1 VNGLQN
7 LRFRLR
13 GLRLR
18 LRLLLR
24 RKVVEKEMEEE
35 LRFHLEE
42 EVRKNLRAGLTPGE
56 ARRQAALAFGG
67 SERVKEELRKGRGL
81 GCVEDLVKDVRHSLR
96 QLRRTPIFAAVA
108 VLTLAIGIGAN
119 TGVFSVVN
127 GLLLRDRPYRSP
139 ERLVHVYSAVEG
151 ESLYATSYEM
161 DLSDLRRLDDVFL
174 EVGAFRGA
182 ASRVTEGEGA
192 RMVLVE
198 AVTANLFPLLGI
210 EMALGRGFLPEEDLA
225 PGANPLV
232 ILGHAFWE
240 RSYGGDRGVLGR
252 TLRLAGLPFTIVG
265 IAPSAFE
272 SLTAQGFKA
281 DLFIPMSMAQ
291 TVAGELREGPE
302 VSERGPLGSKVI
314 ARLRTEASQEQAQ
327 ARVDGLALSLRAAFP
342 NLYESRSFRLHPSTD
357 VAIQPD
363 LDTYLMSGAI
373 LLLAAVGLV
382 LLLACTN
389 LAGFLLARGIDRRR
403 EIALRLALGAG
414 RNRVVRQLLTES
426 LAVVALGT
434 FAGLLLAR
442 WSLDLLAAFR
452 PPMALPLNI
461 DTRLD
466 GNVFLFTLAVVG
478 TVGVLA
484 ALAPALQVTRPDVAP
499 ALKQGGVAADP
510 PRAGARSG
518 LLGIQMTI
526 STILLVVGGLFVRSF
541 HSAENVDPGF
551 DTREAGLI
559 WVDLEVSGVP
569 KEEWEATA
577 EGLVELARALPGA
590 ELVGVSN
597 GVPLS
602 EATWQADFSL
612 PGVDPPVGQ
621 EAHRVHYLAADD
633 AFLPAMGIPVLEGR
647 GITPEDR
654 EGAEPVV
661 LVNQVAARRFWPG
674 EEAVGKEV
682 RPQGWESSTFRVAGV
697 IRDTKVASLREDP
710 TPLFVFARRQFQR
723 RTGQLWMVA
732 RGGARQ
738 EELVSALRRAVREA
752 DPELVIVQAKTM
764 SEHISLSLFLPRLG
778 ALLLGSF
785 GLMALALATVGLYG
799 VVSYSASRRT
809 REVGIRIA
817 LGADQGEVIRMV
829 VRDGMGV
836 VLAGGLV
843 GLGASLLLARLLAQ
857 YLIGIGPLDPVTLGG
872 VTLALLAASAIAAFV
887 PARRASRVS
896 PTTALKAD

>member
-1 VNGLQN
+1 
-7 LRFRLR
+7 
-13 GLRLR
+13 
-18 LRLLLR
+18 
-24 RKVVEKEMEEE
+24 
-35 LRFHLEE
+35 
-42 EVRKNLRAGLTPGE
+42 
-56 ARRQAALAFGG
+56 
-67 SERVKEELRKGRGL
+67 
-81 GCVEDLVKDVRHSLR
+81 
-96 QLRRTPIFAAVA
+96 
-108 VLTLAIGIGAN
+108 
-119 TGVFSVVN
+119 
-127 GLLLRDRPYRSP
+127 
-139 ERLVHVYSAVEG
+139 
-151 ESLYATSYEM
+151 
-161 DLSDLRRLDDVFL
+161 
-174 EVGAFRGA
+174 
-182 ASRVTEGEGA
+182 
-192 RMVLVE
+192 
-198 AVTANLFPLLGI
+198 
-210 EMALGRGFLPEEDLA
+210 
-225 PGANPLV
+225 
-232 ILGHAFWE
+232 
-240 RSYGGDRGVLGR
+240 
-252 TLRLAGLPFTIVG
+252 
-265 IAPSAFE
+265 
-272 SLTAQGFKA
+272 
-281 DLFIPMSMAQ
+281 
-291 TVAGELREGPE
+291 
-302 VSERGPLGSKVI
+302 
-314 ARLRTEASQEQAQ
+314 
-327 ARVDGLALSLRAAFP
+327 
-342 NLYESRSFRLHPSTD
+342 
-357 VAIQPD
+357 
-363 LDTYLMSGAI
+363 
-373 LLLAAVGLV
+373 
-382 LLLACTN
+382 
-389 LAGFLLARGIDRRR
+389 
-403 EIALRLALGAG
+403 
-414 RNRVVRQLLTES
+414 
-426 LAVVALGT
+426 
-434 FAGLLLAR
+434 
-442 WSLDLLAAFR
+442 
-452 PPMALPLNI
+452 
-461 DTRLD
+461 
-466 GNVFLFTLAVVG
+466 
-478 TVGVLA
+478 
-484 ALAPALQVTRPDVAP
+484 
-499 ALKQGGVAADP
+499 
-510 PRAGARSG
+510 
-518 LLGIQMTI
+518 MTI

-612 PGVDPPVGQ
+612 PGVDPPVGH
-621 EAHRVHYLAADD
+621 ETHRVHYLAADD

-647 GITPEDR
+647 GITTEDQ
-654 EGAEPVV
+654 EGTEPVV
-661 LVNQVAARRFWPG
+661 LVNQAAARRFWPG
-674 EEAVGKEV
+674 EEALGKEV
-682 RPQGWESSTFRVAGV
+682 RPQGWGSTFRVVGV
-697 IRDTKVASLREDP
+697 VRATKVASLREDP

-738 EELVSALRRAVREA
+738 EDLVSALRRAVREA

>member
-1 VNGLQN
+1 MDRLQN
-7 LRFRLR
+7 LRCRLR

-24 RKVVEKEMEEE
+24 RRAVENEMEEE

-42 EVRKNLRAGLTPGE
+42 EVRKNLRSGMAPRE

-67 SERVKEELRKGRGL
+67 SERVKEELRRGRGL
-81 GCVEDLVKDVRHSLR
+81 GPLEDLAKDGRHSLR
-96 QLRRTPIFAAVA
+96 QLRRRPVFAAVA

-161 DLSDLRRLDDVFL
+161 DLSDLRSLDDVFL
-174 EVGAFRGA
+174 AVGAFRGA
-182 ASRVTEGEGA
+182 ASRVTEGDGA

-198 AVTANLFPLLGI
+198 AVTSNLFPLLGI

-225 PGANPLV
+225 PGGRPLV

-265 IAPSAFE
+265 VAPSAFE

-281 DLFIPMSMAQ
+281 DLFIPMSIAQ

-302 VSERGPLGSKVI
+302 VSERGSLGSKII
-314 ARLRTEASQEQAQ
+314 ARLRTGVSLEQAQ
-327 ARVDGLALSLRAAFP
+327 ARADGLALSLRAALP
-342 NLYESRSFRLHPSTD
+342 DLYESRSFHLHPSTD
-357 VAIQPD
+357 VAIQRD
-363 LDTYLMSGAI
+363 LDTFLMSGAI

-389 LAGFLLARGIDRRR
+389 LAGFLLARGIDRRK
-403 EIALRLALGAG
+403 EIALRLALGAR

-426 LAVVALGT
+426 LVLVALGT
-434 FAGLLLAR
+434 VAGLLFAR
-442 WSLDLLAAFR
+442 WSLDLVAAFR

-499 ALKQGGVAADP
+499 DLKDGTAAGDI
-510 PRAGARSG
+510 PRAKARNA
-518 LLGIQMTI
+518 LVGIQMTI

-541 HSAENVDPGF
+541 HSAENIDPGF
-551 DTREAGLI
+551 DTRDAGLI

-569 KEEWEATA
+569 REEWEATA
-577 EGLVELARALPGA
+577 EGLVGLARALPGV
-590 ELVGVSN
+590 EVVGVSN

-602 EATWQADFSL
+602 ESTWQSDFSL
-612 PGVDPPVGQ
+612 PGVDPPVGR
-621 EAHRVHYLAADD
+621 ETYRVHYLAADHE
-633 AFLPAMGIPVLEGR
+633 FLPAMGIPVLEGR

-654 EGAEPVV
+654 EGTEPVV
-661 LVNQVAARRFWPG
+661 LVNQAAARRFWPG

-682 RPQGWESSTFRVAGV
+682 RPQGWEGTFRVAGIV
-697 IRDTKVASLREDP
+697 RDTKVASLSEDP

-732 RGGARQ
+732 RSRARQ
-738 EELVSALRRAVREA
+738 EELVSALRRVVRDA

-764 SEHISLSLFLPRLG
+764 SEHISLTLFLPRLG

-785 GLMALALATVGLYG
+785 GLMALALATFGLYG

-817 LGADQGEVIRMV
+817 LGADPGQVIRMV
-829 VRDGMGV
+829 VGDGMGV

-843 GLGASLLLARLLAQ
+843 GLGASLLLARLLVQ
-857 YLIGIGPLDPVTLGG
+857 YLIGIAPLDPVTLVG
-872 VTLALLAASAIAAFV
+872 VTLALLAASTIAAFL